1 MLFTDE
7 NMAAEGAKSFHRV
20 GSLMRS
26 KSESTLIDLSDACP
40 TSDNLKGKIL
50 SFRNKSQNIT
60 TYTVPWLMS
69 ILYVFIF
76 YFQRRQNFFW
86 TLKIVLI
93 CHSSSFL
100 DVFHSFSF
108 GLCLFFPQIFCL
120 FLKKMSR
127 YKNDIFHLE
136 GNCSLSCLGN

>member
-7 NMAAEGAKSFHRV
+7 SMAAEGAKSFHRV

-60 TYTVPWLMS
+60 TYSVPCLMS
-69 ILYVFIF
+69 ILYVFIV
-76 YFQRRQNFFW
+76 YFQRRQNFFC

-93 CHSSSFL
+93 SHSSSFL
-100 DVFHSFSF
+100 EVFQSFSF
-108 GLCLFFPQIFCL
+108 WVCLLFPQIFCL
-120 FLKKMSR
+120 FYRENEQIL
-127 YKNDIFHLE
+127 DIFFFIWKATVVWVI
-136 GNCSLSCLGN
+136 